1 MKWFYAVGLRAGGA
15 FGLLE
20 ILDGL
25 VSSNNAQTIFQQ
37 LAGWMLAS
45 FGLLTITV
53 AAGLMA
59 IYAAITEQ
67 NKPIVSANAIPDD
80 DKPIVRNPLAILKLR
95 RKGLNTRSG
104 NQPPFFVSRE
114 CQIPVE

>member
-37 LAGWMLAS
+37 LAGWKIVCPCAQTFPARS
-45 FGLLTITV
+45 PAWGYFITLCQSV
-53 AAGLMA
+53 GTTADRFHGEAAEA
-59 IYAAITEQ
+59 RRRRRINDAV
-67 NKPIVSANAIPDD
+67 PISDRDGVVLQKAD
-80 DKPIVRNPLAILKLR
+80 
-95 RKGLNTRSG
+95 
-104 NQPPFFVSRE
+104 
-114 CQIPVE
+114 